1 MAESFTYHIAIS
13 IVPHRE
19 CQTSTG
25 VGALNAKFDSR
36 DVVAAAAAGF
46 VGSIVTGG
54 IEYHTRGLQN
64 YHRIP
69 AMIAGGAI
77 SSGVASEMMGGD
89 FMDGFYDGLFV
100 AGFNHAMH
108 LVVEG
113 VSPDDPPGG
122 KGTIKKASSL
132 SPEENMEVAGK
143 VAATGGLWAT
153 IESERQYSELF
164 KKWMDKNGKI
174 HDFSF
179 HGNQYTGGMKQYALK
194 ASTKFTRFGQVF
206 GGFGLAASIFQLSN
220 ATTIDEQLGYGID
233 AFFGGGAI
241 VAPGLF
247 TIPSTIWF
255 FGGKQATYWYNS
267 TTITPMIENG
277 INPGLMINQPF
288 K

>member
-1 MAESFTYHIAIS
+1 MAITVAA
-13 IVPHRE
+13 
-19 CQTSTG
+19 
-25 VGALNAKFDSR
+25 GALS
-36 DVVAAAAAGF
+36 
-46 VGSIVTGG
+46 GG
-54 IEYHTRGLQN
+54 IT
-64 YHRIP
+64 
-69 AMIAGGAI
+69 AKIAGGDFWE
-77 SSGVASEMMGGD
+77 GVCN
-89 FMDGFYDGLFV
+89 GLIC
-100 AGFNHAMH
+100 AGLNHAMH

-113 VSPDDPPGG
+113 GSPDDPPGG

-132 SPEENMEVAGK
+132 SPEENLEVAGD
-143 VAATGGLWAT
+143 VATVGGLWAA
-153 IESERQYSELF
+153 IESERHYSELF
-164 KKWMDKNGKI
+164 KRWMDKNGKI

-179 HGNQYTGGMKQYALK
+179 HGNKYTGGMKQYALK